1 MLLSRCLGLG
11 VVSKRQC
18 NIQAYEYRHLDLLV
32 ATIDS
37 MVATY
42 FKFTLA
48 IKVVIQPSLQ
58 SCFKL
63 RIILRLTF
71 TLKQNSKYGTKLQ

>member
-32 ATIDS
+32 AIDC